1 MKIPQHRGLKF
12 TLQRNIDLYIL
23 MVPGLV
29 VLFIFQYIP
38 MYGLIIAFQDFNV
51 FDGFFG
57 SPFVGFKHFASLF
70 RSPYFYRI
78 FRNTILLGFYG
89 LLWGF
94 WPPIIL
100 ALLLNEVRNAPFK
113 KTIQSVSYLPHFIST
128 VIIVGM
134 LFEFFSTDGP
144 VNLFLQSIG
153 LKGQQFFMDP
163 KWFRTL
169 YISSS
174 IWQGV
179 GWGSIIY
186 LASLTGIDISLYEAA
201 FAEGAN
207 RFQRMWHVTIPGILP
222 AIIILFILN
231 VRRIV
236 TVGFE
241 KVYLMYNPAIY
252 ETADVISTYVY
263 RRGILNADYSY
274 STAVGLFNAVISFVI
289 IVIVNAAARKVSDVS
304 LW

>member
-1 MKIPQHRGLKF
+1 VGLKHF
-12 TLQRNIDLYIL
+12 RL
-23 MVPGLV
+23 
-29 VLFIFQYIP
+29 LF
-38 MYGLIIAFQDFNV
+38 G
-51 FDGFFG
+51 
-57 SPFVGFKHFASLF
+57 
-70 RSPYFYRI
+70 SPYFYRI
-78 FRNTILLGFYG
+78 FRNTLLLGLFG

-94 WPPIIL
+94 WPPIVL
-100 ALLLNEVRNAPFK
+100 ALLLNEVRSEGFK
-113 KTIQSVSYLPHFIST
+113 RTVQSVSYLPHFIST

-134 LFEFFSTDGP
+134 LFEFFASDGA
-144 VNLFLQSIG
+144 VNQFLQSIG
-153 LKGQQFFMDP
+153 IPAQQFFIDP

-169 YISSS
+169 YISSG

-186 LASLTGIDISLYEAA
+186 LASLAGIDVQLYEAA

-231 VRRIV
+231 VRTIV

-274 STAVGLFNAVISFVI
+274 STAVGLFSAVISFMI
-289 IVIVNAAARKVSDVS
+289 ILAVNTMARKLGEIS

>member
-1 MKIPQHRGLKF
+1 
-12 TLQRNIDLYIL
+12 
-23 MVPGLV
+23 
-29 VLFIFQYIP
+29 
-38 MYGLIIAFQDFNV
+38 MYGIIIAFQDFNV
-51 FDGFFG
+51 FDGFLG
-57 SPFVGFKHFASLF
+57 SPFVGLKHFRLLF
-70 RSPYFYRI
+70 GSPYFYRI
-78 FRNTILLGFYG
+78 FRNTLLLGLFG

-94 WPPIIL
+94 WPPIVL
-100 ALLLNEVRNAPFK
+100 ALLLNEVRSEGFK
-113 KTIQSVSYLPHFIST
+113 RTVQSVSYLPHFIST

-134 LFEFFSTDGP
+134 LFEFFASDGA
-144 VNLFLQSIG
+144 VNQFLQSIG
-153 LKGQQFFMDP
+153 IPAQQFFIDP

-169 YISSS
+169 YISSG

-186 LASLTGIDISLYEAA
+186 LASLAGIDVQLYEAA

-231 VRRIV
+231 VRTIV

-274 STAVGLFNAVISFVI
+274 STAVGLFSAVISFMI
-289 IVIVNAAARKVSDVS
+289 ILAVNTMARKLGEIS